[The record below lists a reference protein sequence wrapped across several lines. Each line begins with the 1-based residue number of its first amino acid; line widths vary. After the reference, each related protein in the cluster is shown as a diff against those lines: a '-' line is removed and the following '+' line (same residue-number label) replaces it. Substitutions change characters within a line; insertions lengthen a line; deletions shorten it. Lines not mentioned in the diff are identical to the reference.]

1 MSGLAVTLVLLSFV
15 LQVVGQVF
23 FKLAMDE
30 SGKAKALRLRIAV
43 FAAGIVAMALGFFLG
58 LSRLSE
64 LPLSKYY
71 PFEGIERVL
80 LVAAAVFFLK
90 EKITLR
96 IGLGVAFI
104 CGGLFLVAG

>member
-1 MSGLAVTLVLLSFV
+1 MSTISVILVLLSFA

-23 FKLAMDE
+23 FKMAMDE
-30 SGKAKALRLRIAV
+30 GAGARAPRKRATA
-43 FAAGIVAMALGFFLG
+43 FAMGIVAMALGFFIG

-71 PFEGIERVL
+71 PFEGIERV
-80 LVAAAVFFLK
+80 VIIAAAAFILK

-96 IGLGVAFI
+96 IGLGVALI
-104 CGGLFLVAG
+104 CGGLVLVAG